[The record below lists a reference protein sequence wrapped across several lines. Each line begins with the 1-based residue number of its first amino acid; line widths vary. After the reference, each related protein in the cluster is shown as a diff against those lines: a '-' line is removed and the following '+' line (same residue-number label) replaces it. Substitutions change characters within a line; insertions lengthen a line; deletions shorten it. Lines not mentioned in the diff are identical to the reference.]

1 MSDLDSSVSV
11 MYVYITDDVTNET
24 LLKHATSVS
33 ASRPS
38 YMYVLMRDVA
48 LVTWDVVMVMW
59 DVAVVTDV
67 AILKVLCTLIADTVL
82 CIVNLFGITCV
93 KYRRVLSLS
102 VKLML
107 GVAEDSDR

>member
-1 MSDLDSSVSV
+1 
-11 MYVYITDDVTNET
+11 
-24 LLKHATSVS
+24 
-33 ASRPS
+33 
-38 YMYVLMRDVA
+38 MYVLMRDVA

-82 CIVNLFGITCV
+82 CIVNLFRITFV